1 MPRLPKPKHLIT
13 LASLSFIGVALAQ
26 QGEQLRRIHLDAIG
40 WCWLFLGLL
49 LTGVSILINA
59 LAWRQLLRWLGHRPE
74 GIAVVALFV
83 RSNLLKYLP
92 GGIWHLVE
100 RVRVLRPQ
108 IDAGPALA
116 GVILDPLL
124 IVAAASLLLL
134 FGGWQNG
141 LLLLAP
147 VPLVLLMLSRFREP
161 ILLRLE
167 KAKARQLEDAG
178 SGPLQL
184 SGSSR
189 DGGPWGPL
197 LIELGFVLVR
207 FSGFACCLMAFGMVS
222 PSLNIWLAA
231 FSMAYAAGLV
241 VPGAPGGLGV
251 FEATLLLRLGEGVA
265 EAPLLAVVLSYRLI
279 STAADVLLA
288 AGVSLQNRLSP
299 DLRFRDSSVD

>member
-49 LTGVSILINA
+49 LTGASILINA
-59 LAWRQLLRWLGHRPE
+59 LAWRQLLRWLGHRPK

-124 IVAAASLLLL
+124 IVAAASMLLL

-184 SGSSR
+184 SGSSL

-222 PSLNIWLAA
+222 PPLNIWLAA

-288 AGVSLQNRLSP
+288 AGFHGRTG
-299 DLRFRDSSVD
+299 

>member
-1 MPRLPKPKHLIT
+1 MLQLPKLKHWIT
-13 LASLSFIGVALAQ
+13 AASLGFIAVALGQ
-26 QGEQLRRIHLDAIG
+26 QGEQLRRIKLDGAG
-40 WCWLFLGLL
+40 WGWLFLGLV
-49 LTGVSILINA
+49 LTGASILVNGV
-59 LAWRQLLRWLGHRPE
+59 AWREVLRWLGHRPQ
-74 GIAVVALFV
+74 GIPLVPLFV

-124 IVAAASLLLL
+124 IVAAASSLLM

-147 VPLVLLMLSRFREP
+147 VPLLLLMLSRCREP

-167 KAKARQLEDAG
+167 RAKARQLEAAG
-178 SGPLQL
+178 TGPLHL

-189 DGGPWGPL
+189 DGGPLGPL
-197 LIELGFVLVR
+197 MIELVFVLIR
-207 FSGFACCLMAFGMVS
+207 FSGFACCLEAFGLF
-222 PSLNIWLAA
+222 PPAPNIWLAA

-251 FEATLLLRLGEGVA
+251 FEATLLLRVGDGVA
-265 EAPLLAVVLSYRLI
+265 EAPLLAVVLSYRVI

-288 AGVSLQNRLSP
+288 AGFSLQNRLNP
-299 DLRFRDSSVD
+299 KLRSLD

>member
-49 LTGVSILINA
+49 LTGASILINA
-59 LAWRQLLRWLGHRPE
+59 LAWRQLLHWLGHRPK

-124 IVAAASLLLL
+124 IVAAASMLLL

-184 SGSSR
+184 SGSSL

-222 PSLNIWLAA
+222 PPLNIWLAA

-288 AGVSLQNRLSP
+288 AGFHGRTG
-299 DLRFRDSSVD
+299 

>member
-49 LTGVSILINA
+49 LTGASILINA

-74 GIAVVALFV
+74 GIAVVDLFV
-83 RSNLLKYLP
+83 RSNLLKYFP

-222 PSLNIWLAA
+222 PPLNIWLAA

>member
-1 MPRLPKPKHLIT
+1 MPRLPKLKHLIT

-49 LTGVSILINA
+49 LTGASILINA
-59 LAWRQLLRWLGHRPE
+59 LAWRPLLRWLGHRPE
-74 GIAVVALFV
+74 GIAVVDLFV
-83 RSNLLKYLP
+83 RSNLLKYFP

-167 KAKARQLEDAG
+167 KAKARQLEVAG

-222 PSLNIWLAA
+222 PPLNIWLAA